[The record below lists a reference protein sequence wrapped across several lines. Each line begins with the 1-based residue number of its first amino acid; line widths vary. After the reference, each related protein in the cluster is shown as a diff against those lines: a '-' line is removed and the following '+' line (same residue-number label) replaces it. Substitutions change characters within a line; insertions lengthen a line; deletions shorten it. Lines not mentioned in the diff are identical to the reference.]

1 MKREM
6 PLTRW
11 SPELALAYLIHRP
24 EILVAVV
31 LWFSELMAKL
41 APRLSRKNLL
51 AATKNMYLD
60 TEGNV
65 IEGKVPPHQ

>member
-1 MKREM
+1 
-6 PLTRW
+6 
-11 SPELALAYLIHRP
+11 
-24 EILVAVV
+24 VAVV
-31 LWFSELMAKL
+31 LWFSERTNGETGALDYRE
-41 APRLSRKNLL
+41 APL

>member
-1 MKREM
+1 MVA
-6 PLTRW
+6 T
-11 SPELALAYLIHRP
+11 ELALAVIHRP

-31 LWFSELMAKL
+31 LFSERLMAKL
-41 APRLSRKNLL
+41 EPQIIEKKAPL